1 MDAREY
7 FDKYGRCLDLHTSI
21 PTEEDIDSAA
31 VEIDE
36 KLSRENLPEQ
46 VVVGYRAGARLL
58 RARQKD
64 YAGIGALPSIRARA
78 VAMLAVDYMRGLCS
92 RRNLLGIKP
101 EI

>member
-1 MDAREY
+1 MQRN
-7 FDKYGRCLDLHTSI
+7 TSI
-21 PTEEDIDSAA
+21 NTASFLICAP
-31 VEIDE
+31 
-36 KLSRENLPEQ
+36 LSLRKRISTQ
-46 VVVGYRAGARLL
+46 VVIGYRAGARLL

-78 VAMLAVDYMRGLCS
+78 VAMLAVDYMKGLCS

>member
-1 MDAREY
+1 MDAKEY
-7 FDKYGRCLDLHTSI
+7 FDKYGRLLDLRTTV

-36 KLSRENLPEQ
+36 KLSRE
-46 VVVGYRAGARLL
+46 YRAGARLL

-64 YAGIGALPSIRARA
+64 YAGIGALLSIRARA
-78 VAMLAVDYMRGLCS
+78 VAMLAVDYMKGLCS